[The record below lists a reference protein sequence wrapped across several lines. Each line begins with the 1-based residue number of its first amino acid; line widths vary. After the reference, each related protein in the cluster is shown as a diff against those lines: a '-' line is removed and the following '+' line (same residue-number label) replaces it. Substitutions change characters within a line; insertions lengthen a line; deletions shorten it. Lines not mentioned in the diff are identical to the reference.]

1 MSSNK
6 KNDKFNREK
15 CRQELAK
22 RYNNEINELKDRV
35 TRLEEEKI
43 VANKLIEQQKEKIE
57 KQEEQINL
65 YKMVVSI
72 PEKDLVM
79 LLKESKTK
87 MEFLDAV
94 NTIGKIFGR

>member
-6 KNDKFNREK
+6 KSDKFNREQ

-43 VANKLIEQQKEKIE
+43 VANKLIEQQREKIE

-72 PEKDLVM
+72 PEEDLVM
-79 LLKESKTK
+79 LLKESRTK

>member
-1 MSSNK
+1 MGSNK

-15 CRQELAK
+15 CRQELVK

-43 VANKLIEQQKEKIE
+43 VANKLIEQQREKIE

-72 PEKDLVM
+72 PEEDLVM
-79 LLKESKTK
+79 LLKESRTK